1 MQMLLD
7 GRHHILERM
16 QQYQEEIAKKKYG
29 LPTFLDIAN
38 DCTII

>member
-16 QQYQEEIAKKKYG
+16 QQYQEEIAKKKNMGY
-29 LPTFLDIAN
+29 LLS
-38 DCTII
+38 